1 MVKGRSQAN
10 AAALQALIAHWK
22 SIVNSLNNCL
32 KTMRANYVGGVSELD
47 VLRCCLYGM
56 TCLNVFVCAGAAI
69 NCPKDFHSDI
79 FIY

>member
-32 KTMRANYVGGVSELD
+32 KTMRANYVGEVSNLD
-47 VLRCCLYGM
+47 VLRCCPKGM
-56 TCLNVFVCAGAAI
+56 NCLNAFLCAGSAI